1 MALEFK
7 KSPRPTLGVEVEI
20 PLIDGENMA
29 LASDAV
35 AILEAAHS
43 IPDLR
48 VVSEINQSM
57 VEINTEICADVKE
70 VRASLTRQIGQLK
83 EITEP
88 RGVELAVF
96 GNHPF
101 HHWRE
106 LKIYPKARYFH
117 ILEKF
122 QWLARRLTTF
132 GLHVHVGMADGER
145 TIAVS
150 NALINYIPH
159 LLALSASSPF
169 WGGKDTGLASCRAA
183 VF

>member
-7 KSPRPTLGVEVEI
+7 KSSGPTLGVELEI

-29 LASDAV
+29 LASEAV
-35 AILEAAHS
+35 ALLEAAQS

-48 VVSEINQSM
+48 LVSEINQSL

-70 VRASLTRQIGQLK
+70 VGASLTRQIGQLK
-83 EITEP
+83 EIAEP
-88 RGVELAVF
+88 RGVEIAVF

-106 LKIYPKARYFH
+106 LKIYPKARYFQ

-122 QWLARRLTTF
+122 QCVAGPL
-132 GLHVHVGMADGER
+132 
-145 TIAVS
+145 
-150 NALINYIPH
+150 
-159 LLALSASSPF
+159 
-169 WGGKDTGLASCRAA
+169 
-183 VF
+183 